1 MPLSEI
7 LRQLNSL
14 GAPLPPKCTSGR
26 WQRQALI
33 RLLENTRYRD
43 LWPYG
48 ESENRW
54 QHKASYARQFK
65 RDEPLSVEVF
75 ERLRLIDD
83 PLWYNAQKKL
93 AHEKR
98 RQRRRN
104 RRRGIRRRFSTVL
117 SGLLVCHKHQN
128 QVLHTGGA
136 HGAYFRCP
144 ACKDHADQYLSRFVN
159 RVLLLG
165 LRPCFDPA
173 TSLTTWGPRSCFW
186 IELPP
191 SLMGKST
198 YRSSPTSD
206 QQLGRLAMALN
217 RTAHREAQR
226 PPSLFGGVCSDVSN
240 MLPAVGPSLPPTMV
254 SLPAHV
260 AHHLPPAMTDYV
272 RQMTKL
278 YRASV
283 EQVWPILIE
292 ELLMPASDTR
302 TGTALLDARLYDIA
316 VHGESLGEYA
326 RLDQSLGR
334 AIYNPIRK
342 VPDVTNPTEDHVFR
356 RMRQL
361 MRPDVASGC
370 TDDDLRAAARR
381 PEFPLFAS
389 KIAKIHVFRRPPA
402 TDDQTVMTLSGH
414 GQRLL
419 MPLKRPT
426 SPHADASRMID
437 CVANVG

>member
-1 MPLSEI
+1 
-7 LRQLNSL
+7 
-14 GAPLPPKCTSGR
+14 
-26 WQRQALI
+26 
-33 RLLENTRYRD
+33 
-43 LWPYG
+43 
-48 ESENRW
+48 
-54 QHKASYARQFK
+54 
-65 RDEPLSVEVF
+65 
-75 ERLRLIDD
+75 
-83 PLWYNAQKKL
+83 
-93 AHEKR
+93 
-98 RQRRRN
+98 
-104 RRRGIRRRFSTVL
+104 
-117 SGLLVCHKHQN
+117 
-128 QVLHTGGA
+128 
-136 HGAYFRCP
+136 
-144 ACKDHADQYLSRFVN
+144 
-159 RVLLLG
+159 
-165 LRPCFDPA
+165 
-173 TSLTTWGPRSCFW
+173 
-186 IELPP
+186 
-191 SLMGKST
+191 
-198 YRSSPTSD
+198 
-206 QQLGRLAMALN
+206 
-217 RTAHREAQR
+217 
-226 PPSLFGGVCSDVSN
+226 
-240 MLPAVGPSLPPTMV
+240 
-254 SLPAHV
+254 
-260 AHHLPPAMTDYV
+260 MTDYV